1 MNLSTPS
8 TRTRTIAPGALDRD
22 ELFQQLNTDGVAL
35 TPPLLDREQCREIA
49 ALFDEPRLFRSTVVM
64 QRYQFGRGSYK
75 YFADPGAVPLVGRLR
90 EELYP
95 LVAWMAN
102 QWAPQLKERSYPA
115 TLDELLA
122 ECAAGGQSRPTPL
135 LLRYDKGDYA
145 CLHQDVYGDIV
156 FPLQIAIMLNEP
168 GEDFTGGENVFVE
181 QRPRAQSRALVV
193 KPSLGQGMIFPVRH
207 RPVRGVHGFRRHPMK
222 HGTNAVDWGRRT
234 VLGLIFH
241 DAR

>member
-8 TRTRTIAPGALDRD
+8 TRTRTTAPGVLDRD

-75 YFADPGAVPLVGRLR
+75 YFADPAVIPLVGRLR

-122 ECAAGGQSRPTPL
+122 ECAAGGQTRPTPL

-156 FPLQIAIMLNEP
+156 FPSKSP
-168 GEDFTGGENVFVE
+168 SCST
-181 QRPRAQSRALVV
+181 SRARTSPEARTSSSSSAPA
-193 KPSLGQGMIFPVRH
+193 PSPGRWSSN
-207 RPVRGVHGFRRHPMK
+207 RPS
-222 HGTNAVDWGRRT
+222 
-234 VLGLIFH
+234 
-241 DAR
+241 ARE